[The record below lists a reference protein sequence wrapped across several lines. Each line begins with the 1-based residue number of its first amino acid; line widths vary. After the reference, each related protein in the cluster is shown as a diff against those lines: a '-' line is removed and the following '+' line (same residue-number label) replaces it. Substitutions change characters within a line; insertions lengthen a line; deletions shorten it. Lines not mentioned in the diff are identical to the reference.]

1 MRRPIT
7 LKRLLAVFLA
17 VAVIHLLAGPRLE
30 ALPFS
35 QTRIIIEV
43 NATDGDAGIQIFL
56 DAEGWTRLEVFDP
69 NGAPILDF
77 SAEGSVEQQGIT
89 ELFFESAEPS
99 FDEQTLDELFLLF
112 PAGMYTFEGMTD
124 DGKKLT
130 GKATLTHAIPAG
142 PEIISPEEGEVLD
155 AGSAVVISWEPVT
168 DPFPETDLAV
178 NVVAYQ
184 VIVEQIKPPSVHRVF
199 SMTIPASTTQVT
211 LPAELIQA
219 NGEYKF
225 EVLAIEA
232 GGNQTITE
240 STFKTQ

>member
-1 MRRPIT
+1 MRSSIT
-7 LKRLLAVFLA
+7 LKRMLAVFLA
-17 VAVIHLLAGPRLE
+17 LAVVHLLAGPKLE
-30 ALPFS
+30 AIPFS

-69 NGAPILDF
+69 NGQQILDF

-99 FDEQTLDELFLLF
+99 FDDQTLDELFLRF
-112 PAGMYTFEGMTD
+112 PAGMYKFEAVTV

-130 GKATLTHAIPAG
+130 GKATLTHFIPAG
-142 PEIISPEEGEVLD
+142 PVITSPAEGAVLNP
-155 AGSAVVISWEPVT
+155 ALPVAISWQPVT
-168 DPFPETDLAV
+168 SSFPGTQPGV

-184 VIVEQIKPPSVHRVF
+184 VIVEQVKPQAVRVF
-199 SMTIPASTTQVT
+199 SITVPAATTQVT
-211 LPAELIQA
+211 LPAELILA
-219 NGEYKF
+219 NAEYKF

-232 GGNQTITE
+232 SGNQTISE